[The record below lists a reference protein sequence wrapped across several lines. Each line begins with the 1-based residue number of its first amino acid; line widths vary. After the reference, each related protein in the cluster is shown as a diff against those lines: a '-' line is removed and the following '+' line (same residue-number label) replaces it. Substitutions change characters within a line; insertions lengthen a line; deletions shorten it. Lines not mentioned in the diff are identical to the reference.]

1 MIDTISI
8 PDFNTGLI
16 ILLGVVFFM
25 LGVFL
30 IGYLTERK
38 YYNKGI
44 CPKCGEKLEF
54 FDRDSQ
60 GGRGYKCP
68 KCKYIT
74 WVSYSLVDELY

>member
-1 MIDTISI
+1 MS
-8 PDFNTGLI
+8 LI
-16 ILLGVVFFM
+16 IVITLVVIFFM
-25 LGVFL
+25 LGIFL

-44 CPKCGEKLEF
+44 CPKCGEKLKF
-54 FDRDSQ
+54 FDMDSQ

-74 WVSYSLVDELY
+74 WVSYSLVDEL